1 MLKLEVFVFYCA
13 PPYTYYTS
21 ASPSPDERTYAR
33 GRSVRGVHRLVE
45 GGGPKPEA
53 AKEEPKPEAAKEGPE
68 PEAAKE
74 GPEPKPRPKI
84 SWWVGERAEGRDKF
98 DQRMR
103 SAGYA
108 DTARRQE
115 KSRIRAAAHAAA
127 KRGLS

>member
-1 MLKLEVFVFYCA
+1 MN
-13 PPYTYYTS
+13 
-21 ASPSPDERTYAR
+21 ERT
-33 GRSVRGVHRLVE
+33 LVDEVYEEFIASLKE
-45 GGGPKPEA
+45 GGPKPEAAKEEPKPEA